1 MLKRLRENKSA
12 QGTLL
17 ASPTMLWMLALLIIP
32 LLLTLV
38 VSFGRRS
45 PDGEVIFSF
54 SLDNYIRLLGYSTNC
69 DNGAS
74 ACFNPLYMQILW
86 RSLSL
91 AFNTTIWVIALAY
104 PLAYFIARANPKR
117 RNTYLFLVLIPLWT
131 NFVIRVYAWM
141 MLLRKEG
148 AINIILGSVAHFLHI
163 PFQPLE
169 MLYTPGAV
177 LVGMVY
183 EFLPF
188 MILPIYTSLEKIDT
202 PLYEAAADLGANGL
216 KTFLAGDTSAFHA
229 GCGGR
234 DDPCFYSGHGDIHR
248 LGYSWRTAGDPGG
261 QSHPKTV
268 PGCAR
273 PNVWERGILD
283 PDGSDSDRHVFLYA

>member
-1 MLKRLRENKSA
+1 MLKRLRENKST

-32 LLLTLV
+32 LLLTMV

-54 SLDNYIRLLGYSTNC
+54 SLDNYIRLLGFSTNC

-74 ACFNPLYMQILW
+74 ACFNSLYIQILW

-104 PLAYFIARANPKR
+104 PLAYFIARANPRR

-141 MLLRKEG
+141 MLLRKE
-148 AINIILGSVAHFLHI
+148 
-163 PFQPLE
+163 E
-169 MLYTPGAV
+169 
-177 LVGMVY
+177 
-183 EFLPF
+183 
-188 MILPIYTSLEKIDT
+188 D
-202 PLYEAAADLGANGL
+202 
-216 KTFLAGDTSAFHA
+216 
-229 GCGGR
+229 C
-234 DDPCFYSGHGDIHR
+234 
-248 LGYSWRTAGDPGG
+248 
-261 QSHPKTV
+261 
-268 PGCAR
+268 R
-273 PNVWERGILD
+273 PEV
-283 PDGSDSDRHVFLYA
+283 